1 MKDVD
6 ITCISCT
13 IRSVPVCQVCGIAKY
28 CNYSLIFEKTSYK
41 MESGDIPQTLLFSE
55 VYLSPRMRPEP
66 QKTVETC
73 VRYIDRFTQVCSSRG
88 QSHL

>member
-1 MKDVD
+1 
-6 ITCISCT
+6 
-13 IRSVPVCQVCGIAKY
+13 
-28 CNYSLIFEKTSYK
+28 